1 MLSCTKP
8 QPLLITKWR
17 YFPHLIAQKTFAK
30 TNIYECH
37 SFCCHTAFSSWEAEI
52 LSRFRPRPAAVWPG
66 GSTFA
71 PGFSRIY
78 TPGNSCNS
86 IERTIMT
93 GRASTLSPESSDYLP
108 GSTAAEKR
116 SLAKWYAAARAALA
130 RNRPLTT
137 ATTPASFRRPASDLS
152 ASEAAA
158 LRSVGAFKDETPL
171 EADNDPLIRSQAQY
185 MALLEESLSA
195 AEAAKLLHVDVSRV
209 RQRLRERSLFGIEHE
224 GSWRL
229 PRFQFER
236 RLVIPG
242 LAQILKA
249 LPTDLFPLDV
259 VDWFV
264 LPDSDLQLDSDT
276 APLNP
281 REWLLS
287 GRPVEA
293 VVKLASDLTRA

>member
-1 MLSCTKP
+1 MPGRIS
-8 QPLLITKWR
+8 
-17 YFPHLIAQKTFAK
+17 
-30 TNIYECH
+30 
-37 SFCCHTAFSSWEAEI
+37 TASTEI
-52 LSRFRPRPAAVWPG
+52 L
-66 GSTFA
+66 
-71 PGFSRIY
+71 
-78 TPGNSCNS
+78 
-86 IERTIMT
+86 
-93 GRASTLSPESSDYLP
+93 DYLP
-108 GSTAAEKR
+108 GNTAAEKR

-137 ATTPASFRRPASDLS
+137 ATSGGSRASDLS
-152 ASEAAA
+152 AAEAAA
-158 LRSVGAFKDETPL
+158 LRSVGAFKDETPIQ
-171 EADNDPLIRSQAQY
+171 ADNDPLIRSQAQY

-249 LPTDLFPLDV
+249 LPPDLFPLDV
-259 VDWFV
+259 VDWFL

-276 APLNP
+276 APASP

-287 GRPVEA
+287 GRPIDA
-293 VVKLASDLTRA
+293 VVTLARDLTRA

>member
-1 MLSCTKP
+1 M
-8 QPLLITKWR
+8 
-17 YFPHLIAQKTFAK
+17 A
-30 TNIYECH
+30 
-37 SFCCHTAFSSWEAEI
+37 
-52 LSRFRPRPAAVWPG
+52 
-66 GSTFA
+66 
-71 PGFSRIY
+71 
-78 TPGNSCNS
+78 
-86 IERTIMT
+86 
-93 GRASTLSPESSDYLP
+93 GRASTLSPESLDYLP

-137 ATTPASFRRPASDLS
+137 AATSTSDRRRASDFT
-152 ASEAAA
+152 AAEAAA
-158 LRSVGAFKDETPL
+158 LRSVGAFKDETPIQ
-171 EADNDPLIRSQAQY
+171 ASNDPLIRSQAQY

-249 LPTDLFPLDV
+249 LPPDLFPLDV
-259 VDWFV
+259 VDWFL
-264 LPDSDLQLDSDT
+264 LPDADLQLDSDT
-276 APLNP
+276 APASP

-287 GRPVEA
+287 GRPVET
-293 VVKLASDLTRA
+293 VVTLARDLTRA

>member
-1 MLSCTKP
+1 M
-8 QPLLITKWR
+8 
-17 YFPHLIAQKTFAK
+17 
-30 TNIYECH
+30 
-37 SFCCHTAFSSWEAEI
+37 
-52 LSRFRPRPAAVWPG
+52 V
-66 GSTFA
+66 
-71 PGFSRIY
+71 
-78 TPGNSCNS
+78 
-86 IERTIMT
+86 MT
-93 GRASTLSPESSDYLP
+93 GRGSTLSPETLDYLH

-137 ATTPASFRRPASDLS
+137 STTPASSRRPASDLS
-152 ASEAAA
+152 ASEVAA
-158 LRSVGAFKDETPL
+158 LRSVGAFNDEAPI
-171 EADNDPLIRSQAQY
+171 EADNDPLIKSQAQY

-242 LAQILKA
+242 LAQTLKA
-249 LPTDLFPLDV
+249 LPADLFPLDV
-259 VDWFV
+259 VDWFA

-276 APLNP
+276 APMSP

-287 GRPVEA
+287 GRPVET
-293 VVKLASDLTRA
+293 VVKLASDLLRA

>member
-1 MLSCTKP
+1 
-8 QPLLITKWR
+8 
-17 YFPHLIAQKTFAK
+17 
-30 TNIYECH
+30 
-37 SFCCHTAFSSWEAEI
+37 
-52 LSRFRPRPAAVWPG
+52 
-66 GSTFA
+66 
-71 PGFSRIY
+71 
-78 TPGNSCNS
+78 
-86 IERTIMT
+86 MT
-93 GRASTLSPESSDYLP
+93 GRASALPPESLNYLP

-116 SLAKWYAAARAALA
+116 SLAKWYAAARAALS

-137 ATTPASFRRPASDLS
+137 ATTPASDRRAASDLS
-152 ASEAAA
+152 TAEAAA
-158 LRSVGAFKDETPL
+158 LRSVGAFKDETSIQT
-171 EADNDPLIRSQAQY
+171 DNDPLIRSQAQY
-185 MALLEESLSA
+185 MALLEESFSA

-276 APLNP
+276 APLSP